1 MGYTAEMILSQIL
14 HLCLCRRWRSPA
26 LFGHRI
32 HPYYDKRH
40 IHTTLTTATVEIT
53 PIATPL
59 LKTTIQEKSIRPAPY
74 EKFPISPDIQSGLI
88 FLTTDRRLSRPSPH
102 LKISFQT
109 SSNEIVPIFQPIKT
123 HNKLKKTK
131 TFANTEY
138 FIYFF
143 PTKKNNIS
151 ITWKKTLKQKAL
163 FFKTG
168 LVSAENKNP
177 P

>member
-1 MGYTAEMILSQIL
+1 
-14 HLCLCRRWRSPA
+14 
-26 LFGHRI
+26 
-32 HPYYDKRH
+32 
-40 IHTTLTTATVEIT
+40 LTTATVEIT

-143 PTKKNNIS
+143 SNKE
-151 ITWKKTLKQKAL
+151 KQHLYYMK
-163 FFKTG
+163 
-168 LVSAENKNP
+168 ENT
-177 P
+177 

>member
-1 MGYTAEMILSQIL
+1 MPLPSMTKPCAVRTSYSSLLRQTT
-14 HLCLCRRWRSPA
+14 
-26 LFGHRI
+26 
-32 HPYYDKRH
+32 HPYNIDDGNRRNYTDRYASPENYH
-40 IHTTLTTATVEIT
+40 SG
-53 PIATPL
+53 
-59 LKTTIQEKSIRPAPY
+59 EKHQTGSIR
-74 EKFPISPDIQSGLI
+74 KIPDQSGLI

-151 ITWKKTLKQKAL
+151 IT
-163 FFKTG
+163 
-168 LVSAENKNP
+168 
-177 P
+177 

>member
-1 MGYTAEMILSQIL
+1 MPLPSMTKPCAVRTSYSSLLRQTT
-14 HLCLCRRWRSPA
+14 
-26 LFGHRI
+26 
-32 HPYYDKRH
+32 HPYNIDDGNRRNYTDRY
-40 IHTTLTTATVEIT
+40 ASPEN
-53 PIATPL
+53 
-59 LKTTIQEKSIRPAPY
+59 TIQEKSIRPAPY

-88 FLTTDRRLSRPSPH
+88 FLTTDRRLSRPCPH
-102 LKISFQT
+102 SLKISFQT

-143 PTKKNNIS
+143 PTKE
-151 ITWKKTLKQKAL
+151 KTTSLLHERKHLSRKR

-168 LVSAENKNP
+168 LVSAEN
-177 P
+177 

>member
-1 MGYTAEMILSQIL
+1 
-14 HLCLCRRWRSPA
+14 
-26 LFGHRI
+26 
-32 HPYYDKRH
+32 
-40 IHTTLTTATVEIT
+40 LTTATVEIT

-123 HNKLKKTK
+123 HNKLKRQKHLQIPNILSIFFQQRKTTSLLHERK
-131 TFANTEY
+131 HLSRKR
-138 FIYFF
+138 FF
-143 PTKKNNIS
+143 LRPASFLPKIKN
-151 ITWKKTLKQKAL
+151 L
-163 FFKTG
+163 
-168 LVSAENKNP
+168 P
-177 P
+177 